1 MVSFP
6 QKAAFYAQADSP
18 NGINQGLDEAI
29 PLGSIL
35 PEVLRRYGLE
45 AAPTVDRAVSLAP
58 ADDRRRRLAATRY
71 DG

>member
-6 QKAAFYAQADSP
+6 QKAAFYASTESRNDADRGSE
-18 NGINQGLDEAI
+18 EAI

-35 PEVLRRYGLE
+35 PEVLRRYGLDD
-45 AAPTVDRAVSLAP
+45 APTVDRTVSLAP
-58 ADDRRRRLAATRY
+58 AEDRRRRLAATRY

>member
-6 QKAAFYAQADSP
+6 QKAAVYAPTEPRNGADRGP
-18 NGINQGLDEAI
+18 DEAI

-35 PEVLRRYGLE
+35 PEVLRRYGL
-45 AAPTVDRAVSLAP
+45 AVAPPVDRAVSLTQ

-71 DG
+71 DD

>member
-6 QKAAFYAQADSP
+6 QKSAHYALTEP
-18 NGINQGLDEAI
+18 RNGVDRGPDEAI

-35 PEVLRRYGLE
+35 PEVLRRYGLA